1 MFSDD
6 LAIRL
11 APAEPVWEA
20 LREWPDIAGLIGV
33 GAVAAESLRAGV
45 PVLRDV
51 GAVDHAPYTRPP
63 GHRRSF
69 YIRLARGVLAVKGS
83 EPLAMN
89 FAGFLD
95 ELAGMRV
102 HIECR
107 LGSPA
112 VDRTIARA
120 ELGGV
125 EKFPILE
132 GKVPGCVTLREA
144 IADAQAAFAV
154 QRAYVARHG
163 EPARLPMP
171 LFVGRWPE
179 AVTRKVLAEL
189 RPRLRGRAWD
199 VVEQSAQAGLGVYAY
214 HYPTVPLR
222 LAHIAAPDAQR
233 GAEVRARLQRLGAP
247 RAIFDGWLGLT
258 ARLLALGF
266 VPKDPATL
274 VTGDCLQVQ
283 NAVLDGGFADVESLI
298 ASSLLDDRALRDAVR
313 RTVHELALTAT
324 RLLLGLWV
332 STVDMRD
339 RLPDIY
345 ALVWNAL
352 GERFAA
358 ESPNDPRI
366 AAILLDR
373 RPAFDALVDVFEQ
386 AF

>member
-6 LAIRL
+6 LAIRV
-11 APAEPVWEA
+11 AAAEPAWEA
-20 LREWPDIAGLIGV
+20 LREWPEIAGRV
-33 GAVAAESLRAGV
+33 GAQAAAEALRAGV
-45 PVLRDV
+45 PVLREV
-51 GAVDHAPYTRPP
+51 GPVDHGPYRRPP

-69 YIRLARGVLAVKGS
+69 YIQLPGGGVLAIKGS
-83 EPLAMN
+83 EPLSLGYA
-89 FAGFLD
+89 AFLD
-95 ELAGMRV
+95 ELAAGRV

-132 GKVPGCVTLREA
+132 GKVTGCVTLREA
-144 IADAQAAFAV
+144 LADARAAYAV

-163 EPARLPMP
+163 EPARLPLP
-171 LFVGRWPE
+171 LFVGRWPD
-179 AVTRKVLAEL
+179 AVVDNVLAEL

-199 VVEQSAQAGLGVYAY
+199 VVELGARAGLGVYVY
-214 HYPTVPLR
+214 YYPTVPIR
-222 LAHIAAPDAQR
+222 LSALAAPDAAR
-233 GAEVRARLQRLGAP
+233 GVDVRPRLTRIGGARA
-247 RAIFDGWLGLT
+247 AVDGWLGLT

-298 ASSLLDDRALRDAVR
+298 AASALDDRALRDAVR
-313 RTVHELALTAT
+313 RTVHELALTVT
-324 RLLLGLWV
+324 RLLLGLWT

-345 ALVWNAL
+345 ALVWNDVA
-352 GERFAA
+352 ERFAA
-358 ESPNDPRI
+358 EAPVDARI
-366 AAILLDR
+366 AAILVAR
-373 RPAFDALVDVFEQ
+373 RPAYDALVDLFEQ